1 MSDAKEPGPQAPAK
15 KHFVVRLIPPRPTFA
30 ADMTEE
36 ERAIMAAHG
45 AYWRGLMNRGI
56 ALLFGPVLDPAGVWG
71 LGILE
76 AKDPD
81 AARARCRRSGDQV
94 GTQPRG
100 DPRDRSGRAWLIG

>member
-1 MSDAKEPGPQAPAK
+1 MSDAKEPGPQASSK

-81 AARARCRRSGDQV
+81 AARRLAADDPAIKSGLNRAEIHEIAAV
-94 GTQPRG
+94 VRG
-100 DPRDRSGRAWLIG
+100 

>member
-81 AARARCRRSGDQV
+81 AARGLAADDPAIKSGLNRAEIHEIAAV
-94 GTQPRG
+94 VRG
-100 DPRDRSGRAWLIG
+100 

>member
-1 MSDAKEPGPQAPAK
+1 MSDAKEPGPPDPAK

-30 ADMTEE
+30 ADMTEQ

-81 AARARCRRSGDQV
+81 AARGLAEDDPAVKSGLN
-94 GTQPRG
+94 
-100 DPRDRSGRAWLIG
+100 RAEIHEIAAVVHG

>member
-1 MSDAKEPGPQAPAK
+1 MSDAKEPGPQTPAK

-81 AARARCRRSGDQV
+81 AAGGLAGEDPAIKSGLNRAEIHEIAAV
-94 GTQPRG
+94 VRG
-100 DPRDRSGRAWLIG
+100 

>member
-76 AKDPD
+76 AKDSD
-81 AARARCRRSGDQV
+81 AARGLAADDPAIKSGLNRAEIHEIAAV
-94 GTQPRG
+94 VRG
-100 DPRDRSGRAWLIG
+100 

>member
-1 MSDAKEPGPQAPAK
+1 MSGATPSQPASTR

-30 ADMTEE
+30 ADMTDE

-71 LGILE
+71 LGVLE
-76 AKDPD
+76 AGNQEE
-81 AARARCRRSGDQV
+81 ARALAAEDPAIKSGLN
-94 GTQPRG
+94 
-100 DPRDRSGRAWLIG
+100 RAEIHEIAAVLR